1 MPRSFRPLLPLL
13 FSVMFATRVL
23 SLNRLLFL
31 PSEIRLL
38 PSPSVTL
45 PLSDPRVVHCR
56 DILSVPLDGKPFAVP
71 LKSGVVASFASSTPF
86 IRPINGTHVEL
97 PLDPVAGSPDP
108 SPPSPPPS
116 SFSPSRT
123 SLLLSL
129 PRPPRL
135 QKLIPQ
141 LASLG
146 VGHLYLCAF
155 EKTSKDYYGAHFL
168 KAFSRNHDPSSPAAS
183 PYLEHAAMDALVL
196 EGLSQ
201 AAGFRPPKITLLTRG
216 RTKAFLRDGLDGR
229 FPEGEFERAVLH
241 PGGGRGLGELCAG
254 GGCGG
259 RLLAVGPEGGFEE
272 EEVRE
277 LEGRGFERVGL
288 GDDILRLDTAAVVAV
303 GISNNVP

>member
-56 DILSVPLDGKPFAVP
+56 DILSVPLDGTPFAAP

-86 IRPINGTHVEL
+86 IRPVNGTHVEL
-97 PLDPVAGSPDP
+97 PLDP
-108 SPPSPPPS
+108 
-116 SFSPSRT
+116 
-123 SLLLSL
+123 
-129 PRPPRL
+129 
-135 QKLIPQ
+135 KLIPQ

-201 AAGFRPPKITLLTRG
+201 AAGFRPPRITLLTRG

-254 GGCGG
+254 GGGGG

-277 LEGRGFERVGL
+277 LEGKGFERVGL